1 MTAEYPHEPLI
12 PMPALSL
19 PALRQAV
26 ATVAPSR
33 LPEFFQEI
41 QDAFTQAGE
50 DSVFPIR
57 HFYQRWGAAIAIER
71 RPSVAAR
78 LHAAERALADPDP
91 AVRDQA
97 VREAAGKPP
106 RSSRRPTARSR
117 AADWHWGEPV
127 TDDLL
132 DRLPPAAVAA
142 VRQVAEEPTVRESM
156 IFLEGREFTGEP
168 PGLRTVQ

>member
-1 MTAEYPHEPLI
+1 MTAEHPQGDEPLI

-26 ATVAPSR
+26 AAVAPSR

-41 QDAFTQAGE
+41 QDAFTQAGDE

-78 LHAAERALADPDP
+78 LHAAERALSDPDP

-97 VREAAGKPP
+97 VREAAEIVQ
-106 RSSRRPTARSR
+106 
-117 AADWHWGEPV
+117 AAYRE
-127 TDDLL
+127 
-132 DRLPPAAVAA
+132 VA
-142 VRQVAEEPTVRESM
+142 S
-156 IFLEGREFTGEP
+156 G
-168 PGLRTVQ
+168 